1 MGKKF
6 LDRYYELTDEQNQRL
21 MEIIQEHT
29 RLAAEA
35 TKLPFSNY
43 GEEELKKIKARIEE
57 LIKERKELI
66 GE

>member
-1 MGKKF
+1 LLIGLNNKLF
-6 LDRYYELTDEQNQRL
+6 TLTDEQNQKL
-21 MEIIQEHT
+21 MEIILEHT

-35 TKLPFSNY
+35 TKLPLSEH

-57 LIKERKELI
+57 LRRERMELI